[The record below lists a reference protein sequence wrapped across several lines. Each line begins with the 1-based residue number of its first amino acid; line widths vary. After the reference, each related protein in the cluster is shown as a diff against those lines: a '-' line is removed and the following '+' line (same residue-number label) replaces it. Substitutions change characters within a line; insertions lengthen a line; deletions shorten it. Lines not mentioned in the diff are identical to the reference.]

1 MVLFEMKDVEKR
13 RENTIVFSPFHL
25 SINEGEIVS
34 LHTTTDGRQQLL
46 NWLTGNDPI
55 TGGEIRIGNS
65 ELTSGDWR
73 YMPELGVIFL
83 EEGVYPRLSVKDHLV
98 FLKRLFQSTEKVD
111 IVARKIQLEH
121 RLQTKAKH
129 LSYSEM
135 RRLTMAKLYFQNPL
149 VMVIEEPDQNVDIET
164 KRIFIN
170 LLYELKEE
178 GKSLL
183 ILTSN
188 MEAAITFGESV
199 YRLNENGLETV
210 DMKTGYSDPP
220 ASIEELTDF
229 KINKIP
235 SKVNDKLILFD
246 PTEIDYIESYSGQSH
261 LHIRNESFKCVFTMQ
276 ELEDKLR
283 SFGFFRCHRS
293 YIVNLQKVR
302 EVMTWTRNSYS
313 LIIDDKGHS
322 QIPLSKNK
330 MTELKDILGLK

>member
-1 MVLFEMKDVEKR
+1 MVQFEMRDVEKR
-13 RENTIVFSPFHL
+13 RENSIVFSPFHL
-25 SINEGEIVS
+25 SVNEGEIASV
-34 LHTTTDGRQQLL
+34 HTTTDGRKQLL
-46 NWLTGNDPI
+46 NWLTGHDPI
-55 TGGEIRIGNS
+55 TSGEIRIGGS
-65 ELTSGDWR
+65 ELTSDVSQ
-73 YMPELGVIFL
+73 YIPELGVVFL
-83 EEGVYPRLSVKDHLV
+83 EEGVYPRLSVKEHLV
-98 FLKRLFQSTEKVD
+98 FLKGLFQSTEKVQA
-111 IVARKIQLEH
+111 VARKLQLEH
-121 RLQTKAKH
+121 RFETKAKH

-135 RRLTMAKLYFQNPL
+135 RRLTMAKLFFQNPQ
-149 VMVIEEPDQNVDIET
+149 VIVIEEPDQNVDIET
-164 KRIFIN
+164 KRIVIN
-170 LLYELKEE
+170 LFYELKEE

-199 YRLNENGLETV
+199 YRLNENGLDNV

-220 ASIEELTDF
+220 SSIDDLTDF

-261 LHIRNESFKCVFTMQ
+261 LHIRNEAFKCVFTMQ

-293 YIVNLQKVR
+293 YIVNLQKVK

-313 LIIDDKGHS
+313 LKIDDKGNT

-330 MTELKDILGLK
+330 MAELKDMLGLK